1 VATDTMTAK
10 QTDGQE
16 DQTEHTRSG
25 QVYRP
30 NVDIM
35 ELPQELFVHADVPGL
50 CGEDIDIN
58 FEDGTLTIHGRV
70 KSRQPAETDFLLR
83 EYGVGDFY
91 RTFRIS
97 EEIDPSKV
105 TAECRD
111 GVLTLHLPKS
121 EAAKPRRIQVRTSAN

>member
-1 VATDTMTAK
+1 MANDTMTAK
-10 QTDGQE
+10 QTNGQD
-16 DQTEHTRSG
+16 DQTEYTRTG

-35 ELPQELFVHADVPGL
+35 ELPHELLVHADMPGL

-58 FEDGTLTIHGRV
+58 FEDGALTIHGRV
-70 KSRQPAETDFLLR
+70 KSRQTDETDFLLR

-91 RTFRIS
+91 RTFRVS
-97 EEIDPSKV
+97 EEIDPSKI

-111 GVLTLHLPKS
+111 GVLSLHLPKS
-121 EAAKPRRIQVRTSAN
+121 EAAKPRKIQVQTSAK

>member
-1 VATDTMTAK
+1 MATETMTAK

-16 DQTEHTRSG
+16 DQAEYTRSG

-30 NVDIM
+30 NVDIL
-35 ELPQELFVHADVPGL
+35 ELPYELVVHADVPGL
-50 CGEDIDIN
+50 TGDDIDIN

-70 KSRQPAETDFLLR
+70 KSRQSDETDYLLR

-91 RTFRIS
+91 RTFRVS
-97 EEIDPSKV
+97 EEIDPSKI

-121 EAAKPRRIQVRTSAN
+121 EAAKPRKIQVQTGSG

>member
-1 VATDTMTAK
+1 MTAK
-10 QTDGQE
+10 QTNGQD
-16 DQTEHTRSG
+16 DQTEYTRTG

-35 ELPQELFVHADVPGL
+35 ELPHELLVHADMPGL

-70 KSRQPAETDFLLR
+70 KPRQTDETDFLLR

-91 RTFRIS
+91 RTFRVS
-97 EEIDPSKV
+97 EEIDPSQI

-121 EAAKPRRIQVRTSAN
+121 EAAKPRKIQVQTGTK

>member
-1 VATDTMTAK
+1 MATDAITAK
-10 QTDGQE
+10 QTNGQDGQE
-16 DQTEHTRSG
+16 AEHTRTG

-30 NVDIM
+30 NVDIL
-35 ELPQELFVHADVPGL
+35 ELPHELLVHADVPGL

-58 FEDGTLTIHGRV
+58 FEDGMLTIHGRV
-70 KSRQPAETDFLLR
+70 KARQSDDTDYLLC

-91 RTFRIS
+91 RTFRVS
-97 EEIDPSKV
+97 EEIDSLKI

-121 EAAKPRRIQVRTSAN
+121 EAAKPRKIQVQTRS